1 MQRPAPYARPTPP
14 LGQTAAPARRVFT
27 ACMLAAIAAFAGI
40 GTEAVA
46 QGTAWPTK
54 PIRIVVTFPPG
65 GAPDTL
71 ARVLADKWAALG
83 QPVTVDNKPG
93 AGGNIGAD
101 IVAKSAPDGATLVLG
116 TVGTHAINASL
127 YDKMPYNNLRDFTPV
142 SFLASTPNLLV
153 VNKSVPANNVKEL
166 VELAKKTPLTFGSSG
181 SGTSIHLSG
190 ELFNTLAG
198 VKMQH
203 IPYKGRA
210 QAIPDLLG
218 GRITMIFDN
227 MPSALPLVRSGE
239 LKAIGVTSAQRSAA
253 APNIPT
259 LAESGL
265 PGFEATSWF
274 ALLGP
279 AGMPRDVLMRIN
291 QETAKVLA
299 MPDVKEKLA
308 TLGLDPNPGT
318 PEALMALM
326 QTETTKWAKV
336 VQESG
341 AKPD

>member
-1 MQRPAPYARPTPP
+1 MNTRH
-14 LGQTAAPARRVFT
+14 LARRTVLG
-27 ACMLAAIAAFAGI
+27 LAVTLSLPAAFAQ
-40 GTEAVA
+40 AQA
-46 QGTAWPTK
+46 QGPAAWPTK

-71 ARVLADKWAALG
+71 ARVLADKWGALG
-83 QPVTVDNKPG
+83 QTVTVDNKPG

-101 IVAKSAPDGATLVLG
+101 NVAKSPADGHTLVIG

-127 YDKMPYNNLRDFTPV
+127 YEKMPYNNLKDFTPI

-153 VNKSVPANNVKEL
+153 VNKSVPANTVKEL
-166 VELAKKTPLTFGSSG
+166 IELAKKQPLNFGSSG

-190 ELFNTLAG
+190 ELFNTMAG

-203 IPYKGRA
+203 VPYKGRA

-218 GRITMIFDN
+218 GRIQMIFDN
-227 MPSALPLVRSGE
+227 MPSALPLVKSGE
-239 LKAIGVTSAQRSAA
+239 LKALGVTSATRSPA

-259 LAESGL
+259 LAEAGL

-279 AGMPRDVLMRIN
+279 AGIPRDVQMRIN

-299 MPDVKEKLA
+299 LPDVKEKLA
-308 TLGLDPNPGT
+308 TLGLEPKPGT
-318 PEALMALM
+318 PEALTSLM
-326 QTETTKWAKV
+326 QAETTKWAKV
-336 VQESG
+336 VKESG

>member
-1 MQRPAPYARPTPP
+1 MSRSRLHFTLAAAGALLAAALP
-14 LGQTAAPARRVFT
+14 LGTAQ
-27 ACMLAAIAAFAGI
+27 
-40 GTEAVA
+40 A
-46 QGTAWPTK
+46 QGAWPTK
-54 PIRIVVTFPPG
+54 PVRIVVTFPPG

-71 ARVLADKWAALG
+71 ARVLAEKWGALG

-101 IVAKSAPDGATLVLG
+101 MVAKASGDGHTLVIG
-116 TVGTHAINASL
+116 TVGTHAINMAL
-127 YDKMPYNNLRDFTPV
+127 YSKMPYDNFKDFTPI

-153 VNKSVPANNVKEL
+153 VNKSVPANNVREL
-166 VELAKKTPLTFGSSG
+166 VELAKKQPLSFASSG

-218 GRITMIFDN
+218 GRVQLMFDN
-227 MPSALPLVRSGE
+227 MPSSLPLVKSGE
-239 LKAIGVTSAQRSAA
+239 LKGLAVTSAQRSPA

-259 LAESGL
+259 IAESGL

-274 ALLGP
+274 GLYASPGV
-279 AGMPRDVLMRIN
+279 PRDVQMRIN
-291 QETAKVLA
+291 AETLKVMA

-308 TLGLDPNPGT
+308 GLGLEINTGT
-318 PEALMALM
+318 PEALTTFM
-326 QTETTKWAKV
+326 QAETTKWAKV
-336 VQESG
+336 VKESG
-341 AKPD
+341 AKAD

>member
-1 MQRPAPYARPTPP
+1 MRKLFIASGAI
-14 LGQTAAPARRVFT
+14 LMAAALS
-27 ACMLAAIAAFAGI
+27 LAAQ
-40 GTEAVA
+40 A
-46 QGTAWPTK
+46 QPVLWPTK
-54 PIRIVVTFPPG
+54 PIKIVVTFPPG

-71 ARVLADKWAALG
+71 ARVLAEKWTALG

-101 IVAKSAPDGATLVLG
+101 YVAKSAGDGATLIIG
-116 TVGTHAINASL
+116 TVGTHAINAAL
-127 YDKMPYNNLRDFTPV
+127 YDKMPYNAIKDFTPIT
-142 SFLASTPNLLV
+142 FLASTPNMLV
-153 VNKSVPANNVKEL
+153 VNKNVPVSNVKEL
-166 VELAKKTPLTFGSSG
+166 IELAKKTPLTFGSSG
-181 SGTSIHLSG
+181 NGTSIHLSG

-210 QAIPDLLG
+210 QAVPDLLG

-227 MPSALPLVRSGE
+227 MPSALPLVKAGE
-239 LKAIGVTSAQRSAA
+239 VKAIAVTSATRSPA

-259 LAESGL
+259 IAESGL
-265 PGFEATSWF
+265 PAFEATSWF

-279 AGMPRDVLMRIN
+279 ANMPREVQLRIN

-308 TLGLDPNPGT
+308 TLGLEIANGT
-318 PEALMALM
+318 PEQLAALMLS
-326 QTETTKWAKV
+326 ETAKWAKV
-336 VQESG
+336 VKESG

>member
-1 MQRPAPYARPTPP
+1 MPPIPRRLLLSTTLLSMLAGSLPALA
-14 LGQTAAPARRVFT
+14 QAAP
-27 ACMLAAIAAFAGI
+27 
-40 GTEAVA
+40 
-46 QGTAWPTK
+46 WPTK
-54 PIRIVVTFPPG
+54 PVRIVVTFPPG

-71 ARVLADKWAALG
+71 ARILADKWSALG

-101 IVAKSAPDGATLVLG
+101 MVAKSPADGATLVLG

-127 YDKMPYNNLRDFTPV
+127 YAKMPYDNFKDFTPI

-153 VNKSVPANNVKEL
+153 VNKSVPANNVQEL
-166 VELAKKTPLTFGSSG
+166 VALAKREPLAFGSSG

-203 IPYKGRA
+203 VPYKGRA

-218 GRITMIFDN
+218 GRIAMIFDN
-227 MPSALPLVRSGE
+227 MPSALPLVKSGE
-239 LKAIGVTSAQRSAA
+239 LKALGVTSAKRSPA
-253 APNIPT
+253 APEIPT
-259 LAESGL
+259 IAEAGL

-279 AGMPRDVLMRIN
+279 AGMPRDVQLRIS
-291 QETAKVLA
+291 QEVARVLDL
-299 MPDVKEKLA
+299 PDVKEKLA
-308 TLGLDPNPGT
+308 TLGLEPNPGT
-318 PEALMALM
+318 PEALTAVM
-326 QTETTKWAKV
+326 QSETAKWAKV
-336 VQESG
+336 VKASG
-341 AKPD
+341 ARLD

>member
-1 MQRPAPYARPTPP
+1 MSRMMFKRWLPVLCLLPALLIPVAHA
-14 LGQTAAPARRVFT
+14 QTA
-27 ACMLAAIAAFAGI
+27 
-40 GTEAVA
+40 
-46 QGTAWPTK
+46 AWPTK
-54 PIRIVVTFPPG
+54 PVKIVVTFPPG

-71 ARVLADKWAALG
+71 ARVLADKWSQALG

-101 IVAKSAPDGATLVLG
+101 FVAKSAPDGTTLVVG
-116 TVGTHAINASL
+116 TVGTHAINSAL
-127 YDKMPYNNLRDFTPV
+127 YTTMPYNNIRDFTPI

-153 VNKSVPANNVKEL
+153 VNNAVPAKNVKEL
-166 VELAKKTPLTFGSSG
+166 IELAKKQPLTFGSSG

-210 QAIPDLLG
+210 QAVPDLLG

-227 MPSALPLVRSGE
+227 MPSALPLVKSGDVR
-239 LKAIGVTSAQRSAA
+239 AIAVTSAHRSAA

-259 LAESGL
+259 IAESGL
-265 PGFEATSWF
+265 PQFEATSWF

-279 AGMPRDVLMRIN
+279 AGMPREMQLRIAA
-291 QETAKVLA
+291 ETAKVLA
-299 MPDVKEKLA
+299 LPDVKDKLA
-308 TLGLDPNPGT
+308 TLGLDPAPGS
-318 PEALMALM
+318 PEALASLI
-326 QTETTKWAKV
+326 QAESVKWARV
-336 VQESG
+336 VKESG
-341 AKPD
+341 AKVD